1 MPIYKLEAFP
11 RTVQLRNSSSAEFR
25 PMVPADKD
33 KLLEFFLQVPE
44 DDRYFLKDDVTSP
57 KVLDSWAAHLDYD
70 RALPL
75 LAWDGGEIV
84 GDAVLVR
91 SRTGAR
97 AHIGEVRVVVH
108 PSWRNRGLGSA
119 MIRQLCDIA
128 ADAELEKVVMQMV
141 ADREQEAITAAERL
155 GFLRSAVIPE
165 YFLDQRGH
173 RHDLVVMVLPLGKW
187 YEWWTF

>member
-11 RTVQLRNSSSAEFR
+11 RTVQLRNSSSVEFR
-25 PMVPADKD
+25 PMAPGDKD
-33 KLLEFFLQVPE
+33 KLLEFFLKVPE

-57 KVLDSWAAHLDYD
+57 KVLDGWASHLDYD

-75 LAWDGGEIV
+75 LAWDKGNVV
-84 GDAVLVR
+84 GNAVLVR

-97 AHIGEVRVVVH
+97 SHIGEVRVVVH
-108 PSWRNRGLGSA
+108 PEWRNRGLGSA

-128 ADAELEKVVMQMV
+128 ADAELEKVIMEAV
-141 ADREQEAITAAERL
+141 ADREQEAIVAAERL

-165 YFLDQRGH
+165 YFSDQRGH
-173 RHDLVVMVLPLGKW
+173 KHDLVVMVLPLGKW

>member
-11 RTVQLRNSSSAEFR
+11 RKVQLRNSSSAEFR
-25 PMVPADKD
+25 PMEARDKD

-44 DDRYFLKDDVTSP
+44 EDRYFLKDDVTSP
-57 KVLDSWAAHLDYD
+57 KVLESWAAHLDYD

-75 LAWDGGEIV
+75 LAWDDGNVV

-97 AHIGEVRVVVH
+97 SHIGEVRVVVH
-108 PSWRNRGLGSA
+108 PAWRNRGLGSA

-128 ADAELEKVVMQMV
+128 ADAELEKVVMQAV

>member
-11 RTVQLRNSSSAEFR
+11 RKVQLRNSLAAELR
-25 PMVPADKD
+25 PMGQGDKD
-33 KLLEFFLQVPE
+33 KLLEFFLQIPE
-44 DDRYFLKDDVTSP
+44 DDRYFLKDDVTSAN
-57 KVLDSWAAHLDYD
+57 VLESWAVNLDYD

-75 LAWDGGEIV
+75 LAWNGDDIV
-84 GDAVLVR
+84 GDAVLIR

-97 AHIGEVRVVVH
+97 SHIGQVRVVVH
-108 PSWRNRGLGSA
+108 PAWRNRGLGSA

-128 ADAELEKVVMQMV
+128 ADAELEKVIMEAV

-155 GFLRSAVIPE
+155 GFLRSAVLPD